1 MLVRPGE
8 LEAHEHGLDAARDEK
23 GEGGHEVHD
32 ADLFVIDRGEPAA
45 EPWLRLP
52 HRMQFGF
59 ERRVVLGDL
68 REAFVLG
75 NGEHLL
81 LSQSAERNTIFKRD
95 HRDWLPR
102 SEISYPL

>member
-45 EPWLRLP
+45 EPRLGLP
-52 HRMQFGF
+52 HGMQSGF
-59 ERRVVLGDL
+59 ERRVVLGDFG
-68 REAFVLG
+68 EAFVLG
-75 NGEHLL
+75 NRHAPLL
-81 LSQSAERNTIFKRD
+81 T
-95 HRDWLPR
+95 
-102 SEISYPL
+102 